1 MVKKREAF
9 EIEGKRVI
17 AGTQMGIK
25 LPAAKLYTEASNLAR
40 HC

>member
-9 EIEGKRVI
+9 EIEGKRVV

-25 LPAAKLYTEASNLAR
+25 LPR
-40 HC
+40 R